1 MPKKFPFYQQLDL
14 MDCGPTCLRMVA
26 KYYGLS
32 YTLQE
37 LRDKSGIGR
46 EGVSLLG
53 ISEAAA
59 SIGFRTVAARLSYE
73 QLLTMPLPC
82 ILHWKDNHFVVLV
95 KGLLIADPASGLE
108 TLSKEEFLEGWLG
121 KEQEGVALLFA
132 PLSKDSNAIWDN
144 DLPNDDKKGSEANKK
159 KDVLG
164 FSRLLDYLFQHRR
177 LVIQLFVGL
186 LVGSLLQLIFPFLT
200 QSVIDIGVNARQPSF
215 IILVLIAQLALT
227 IGRTSVEFIRSW
239 LLMYISSRLNL
250 SLLSDF
256 LLKLTKLPMSFFD
269 VKQFGD
275 IMQRIGDHHRIEQFL
290 TNQTLSIIFS
300 LFNVIVF
307 GVALAFYSTAIFSI
321 LIISTVIYALWIM
334 LFMKFRRKL
343 DHQKFAVSSQSNS
356 ALIQLIQAMQE
367 IKLANAE
374 IPKRW
379 AWENLQ
385 ARSVRLNMKGLS
397 VSQWQEAGTTFINE
411 SKNVLITFLSAQAAL
426 QGHLTLGG
434 MLAVQYI
441 VGQTNS
447 PLMQLVHLIQNWQDA
462 KISFERLNEVY
473 ELDDEESP
481 EKVYSHQLPKSKSI
495 QC

>member
-1 MPKKFPFYQQLDL
+1 M
-14 MDCGPTCLRMVA
+14 
-26 KYYGLS
+26 
-32 YTLQE
+32 
-37 LRDKSGIGR
+37 
-46 EGVSLLG
+46 
-53 ISEAAA
+53 
-59 SIGFRTVAARLSYE
+59 
-73 QLLTMPLPC
+73 
-82 ILHWKDNHFVVLV
+82 
-95 KGLLIADPASGLE
+95 
-108 TLSKEEFLEGWLG
+108 G

-177 LVIQLFVGL
+177 LVIQLFLGL

-275 IMQRIGDHHRIEQFL
+275 IMQRIGDHHRIEQLL
-290 TNQTLSIIFS
+290 TNQTLSIVFS

-321 LIISTVIYALWIM
+321 LIISTVIYALWII

-343 DHQKFAVSSQSNS
+343 DYQKFAVSSQSNS

-374 IPKRW
+374 TPKRW

-447 PLMQLVHLIQNWQDA
+447 PL
-462 KISFERLNEVY
+462 
-473 ELDDEESP
+473 
-481 EKVYSHQLPKSKSI
+481 
-495 QC
+495 

>member
-1 MPKKFPFYQQLDL
+1 MN
-14 MDCGPTCLRMVA
+14 
-26 KYYGLS
+26 GLAVKVPP
-32 YTLQE
+32 LAVNG
-37 LRDKSGIGR
+37 LAVK
-46 EGVSLLG
+46 VPPLG
-53 ISEAAA
+53 DRGLA
-59 SIGFRTVAARLSYE
+59 V
-73 QLLTMPLPC
+73 LT
-82 ILHWKDNHFVVLV
+82 
-95 KGLLIADPASGLE
+95 IADLASGLE

-164 FSRLLDYLFQHRR
+164 FSRLLDYLFQHLR

-374 IPKRW
+374 TPKRW

-447 PLMQLVHLIQNWQDA
+447 PL
-462 KISFERLNEVY
+462 
-473 ELDDEESP
+473 
-481 EKVYSHQLPKSKSI
+481 
-495 QC
+495 